1 MKEEYTQHER
11 ERNDHAVQITNFNL
25 ACQNPRKYRHAH
37 DTPKERK
44 RAGDR
49 MIIITAF
56 NDKRYEWAFE
66 HIFQLRQMKKKRNS
80 KLRCE

>member
-1 MKEEYTQHER
+1 MSKSAQIQTCTRHTER
-11 ERNDHAVQITNFNL
+11 DGH
-25 ACQNPRKYRHAH
+25 
-37 DTPKERK
+37 KERK

-66 HIFQLRQMKKKRNS
+66 HIFQLRQMKKKSEIANYVANKSVPINS
-80 KLRCE
+80 NEIAH